1 MIEESWDDDETPKP
15 SFQQQPTVEKLGI
28 GRGKL
33 PFPANNIESAP
44 VSKWNSDAGGSST
57 SVVLIIFAI
66 ITMKINQNNNDTKPT
81 FTGWRGSAAA
91 NNNNDSDD
99 TVKRTTFGNSNTRG
113 SFTNSAG
120 GFRGGRGG
128 SSAGGGDRGGSGAGD
143 RENRNSGNCYNCNQ
157 SGHRSRDYPEPKKTS
172 WYVCG
177 GVNPF
182 FGSGRKPEKVSADIF
197 DQRNGRADAQPVKR
211 YVPPP
216 LPTSEADIFGKAVS
230 KGENFDKVKPIELY
244 EKANFGTQI
253 LSNICRVHFDEPTTI
268 QRYAIPCIRQ

>member
-143 RENRNSGNCYNCNQ
+143 RENRNSG
-157 SGHRSRDYPEPKKTS
+157 S
-172 WYVCG
+172 G

>member
-128 SSAGGGDRGGSGAGD
+128 SSAGGGDRGGSGA
-143 RENRNSGNCYNCNQ
+143 ENRNSGNCYNCNQ

-172 WYVCG
+172 C
-177 GVNPF
+177 
-182 FGSGRKPEKVSADIF
+182 
-197 DQRNGRADAQPVKR
+197 GRADAQPVKR